1 MEFYSNFNR
10 PPRKPES
17 FTNQKQA
24 VYKAVS
30 DKTTGQRKLVVDKEI
45 NVYDKIQEY
54 AEETKITN
62 MLQRYNLDMLKQ
74 LTDDKEQLIDLTN
87 LPENLME
94 TMAIIDDAKYAWDR
108 QSKEIKDKFN
118 NNFNEFIAASENG
131 QLADLLNKELQ
142 VSAEKFKTQNMAN
155 FAQSNINLQT
165 YPQNVTTQ
173 PISSPQPVTQPVQTT
188 QTTTQQGVNLNV

>member
-10 PPRKPES
+10 PPRKPEI
-17 FTNQKQA
+17 FTNQKKA

-155 FAQSNINLQT
+155 FAQSNVNLQT

-173 PISSPQPVTQPVQTT
+173 PISSPQPVTQPVQAI